1 MFDNNNIM
9 ATIPENF
16 KSTVLDLTNDLST
29 TFPEYTHL
37 WSNWSSLQDN
47 DVQSLF
53 DYCLTVFPERFF
65 DILYQNNDIFQ
76 PESGVNTF
84 FLPNIDFKLFFN
96 CEGVSE
102 NTKKTLWKYLQLL
115 LFTVVGSIKDKSG
128 FGDTANIFDGIDEA
142 ELQNKLKETMS
153 GINDFFNNMG
163 INTNEANSDN
173 NGEQTEFTFDKTNG
187 IPNMDEL
194 HSHLQGLFDGK
205 IGTLAKELAEE
216 ISGEFT
222 NILGEEAGDAST
234 TGDVLK
240 KMMKNPKKMMDL
252 VKKVGDK
259 IKSKMDSGEISK
271 DEIMKE
277 AGDILQRM
285 KEMGGGDQMNEILKK
300 FAGGM
305 GKNMKIDT
313 NALNRMTK
321 QEAMK
326 QRLRN
331 KLDSKKAAPSNYVL
345 EQTTQPNN
353 YVFRMP
359 GEEGQQR
366 SSAPPTDEE
375 LINMFESEKPA
386 EPKKNSNKKKGKN
399 NGKK

>member
-1 MFDNNNIM
+1 MFDNNNKM

-163 INTNEANSDN
+163 INTNEANSEN

-386 EPKKNSNKKKGKN
+386 EPKKSSNKKKGKN

>member
-1 MFDNNNIM
+1 M

>member
-1 MFDNNNIM
+1 
-9 ATIPENF
+9 
-16 KSTVLDLTNDLST
+16 
-29 TFPEYTHL
+29 
-37 WSNWSSLQDN
+37 
-47 DVQSLF
+47 
-53 DYCLTVFPERFF
+53 
-65 DILYQNNDIFQ
+65 
-76 PESGVNTF
+76 VNTF

-173 NGEQTEFTFDKTNG
+173 NGEQTEFTFDKTSG

>member
-173 NGEQTEFTFDKTNG
+173 NGEQTEFTFDKTSG